1 MAAAIHDG
9 ASRSEAARI
18 GAVTLQIV
26 RDWVLRFNAHGPD
39 GLKDRKAPGQPRKLD
54 AQQRAALAK
63 AVEDGPTPYLHGVVR
78 WRLVDLV
85 RWIYYPRRH
94 NPPPHSTG
102 RTISPAL
109 GW

>member
-54 AQQRAALAK
+54 AQQRAA
-63 AVEDGPTPYLHGVVR
+63 GSP
-78 WRLVDLV
+78 RLVVQDFMMSHVLG
-85 RWIYYPRRH
+85 RHARSTMTPSQRRSVGH
-94 NPPPHSTG
+94 
-102 RTISPAL
+102 
-109 GW
+109 